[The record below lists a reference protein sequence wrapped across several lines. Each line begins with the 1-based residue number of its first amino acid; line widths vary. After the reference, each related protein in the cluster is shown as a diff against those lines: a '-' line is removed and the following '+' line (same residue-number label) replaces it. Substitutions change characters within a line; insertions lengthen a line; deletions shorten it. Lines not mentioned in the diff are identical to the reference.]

1 MARMPMCSMG
11 AVCWL

>member
-1 MARMPMCSMG
+1 MG